1 MKQHA
6 LNRVIIL
13 ALVITSLNGCVVLR
27 ERYGE
32 QCKMRA
38 YVQNPLADYIST
50 RFQTRSPVRLAV
62 IPFSTPANVAAYD
75 NEHIG
80 LGNQLSYSVQ
90 AQLLQS
96 GQVPMVEVLNRQ
108 DWPGKKEEFFT
119 GNYGAISIAREAGYD
134 LVLVGLVEPLAS
146 LSQMRAYGKLIDV
159 ENGVTVWYG
168 ETSATT
174 NRGEFNQLGARL
186 GIEDRRPDKLY
197 SGELS
202 DKLAECFT
210 HNLLADRVVPE

>member
-6 LNRVIIL
+6 FVRVIFL
-13 ALVITSLNGCVVLR
+13 ALVITSLSGCVVLR

-38 YVQNPLADYIST
+38 YVQNPLTDYITS
-50 RFQTRSPVRLAV
+50 RFQRSSPVRLAV

-80 LGNQLSYSVQ
+80 LGNELSYMVQ

-96 GQVPMVEVLNRQ
+96 GEVPMVEVLNRQ

-119 GNYGAISIAREAGYD
+119 GNFGAIALAREAGYD
-134 LVLVGLVEPLAS
+134 LVLVGLVEPLAA
-146 LSQMRAYGKLIDV
+146 LNQMRAYGKLIDV

-168 ETSATT
+168 ETSAST
-174 NRGEFNQLGARL
+174 NRNEFNQIGSRL
-186 GIEDRRPDKLY
+186 GIEDRRPDQLY
-197 SGELS
+197 NGPLS
-202 DKLAECFT
+202 DKLAECFA